1 MTVAPALVKL
11 ATSSPDERVRL
22 HALWTLDG
30 LDRLDIGLVKKALTD
45 PARDVRL
52 AGLRLSERWLTSAP
66 AAIQENVLRLR
77 DDGDWEVRAAAG
89 GVARGAAGGRAR
101 GRYCRSP

>member
-11 ATSSPDERVRL
+11 ATSSSDERVRL

-30 LDRLDIGLVKKALTD
+30 LDRLDIELVKKALTD

-66 AAIQENVLRLR
+66 ATIQENVLRLR
-77 DDGDWEVRAAAG
+77 DDGDWEVREQLAASLGALPAG
-89 GVARGAAGGRAR
+89 AREAGD
-101 GRYCRSP
+101 CRTA